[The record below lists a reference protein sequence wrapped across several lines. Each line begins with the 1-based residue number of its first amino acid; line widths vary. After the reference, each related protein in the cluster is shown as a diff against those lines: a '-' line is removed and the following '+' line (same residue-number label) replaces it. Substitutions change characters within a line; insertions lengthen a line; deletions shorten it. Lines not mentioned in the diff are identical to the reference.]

1 MTERSDRIRLAN
13 AEERCEPSKPGPAKA
28 ICARALAAL
37 PQGAPMADHS
47 RTVYGCTPTC
57 LHFLH
62 VSHTRRPPEP
72 VQPRVHPPIG
82 SES

>member
-1 MTERSDRIRLAN
+1 MTARSDRIRLAA
-13 AEERCEPSKPGPAKA
+13 AEVRCEPSKPGPAKA

-37 PQGAPMADHS
+37 DKGSPLADHS
-47 RTVYGCTPTC
+47 ISVYGCTPTC

-62 VSHTRRPPEP
+62 VSHVRKQPDP

-82 SES
+82 SGS